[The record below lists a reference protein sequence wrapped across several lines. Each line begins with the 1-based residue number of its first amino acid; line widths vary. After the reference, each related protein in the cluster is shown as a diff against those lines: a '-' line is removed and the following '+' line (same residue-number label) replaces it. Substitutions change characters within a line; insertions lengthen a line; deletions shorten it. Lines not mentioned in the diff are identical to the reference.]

1 MFKHIV
7 ANFASTLH
15 VELFCTSQRFW
26 VPMFK
31 QRARCTIKVV
41 EQMRLYL
48 KLAAESENIGY
59 QPYKEPQDIV
69 LTQAL
74 LN

>member
-26 VPMFK
+26 APMFK
-31 QRARCTIKVV
+31 QPARCTIIVV

-48 KLAAESENIGY
+48 KLAAES
-59 QPYKEPQDIV
+59 
-69 LTQAL
+69 
-74 LN
+74 